1 MVSLLWLE
9 GRKSIEESKE
19 DDSYGPNIDAKC
31 IASPIKDF
39 RGYVV
44 GRSTNSPLV
53 FMLEL
58 ELGCEAEV
66 SNFDDKLVVEKDVG
80 KFQIPVDV
88 LFGMEIGNSIAYSV

>member
-44 GRSTNSPLV
+44 GGAADGFFLLAVEINFSSKTKITNFNGHIL
-53 FMLEL
+53 
-58 ELGCEAEV
+58 AE
-66 SNFDDKLVVEKDVG
+66 E
-80 KFQIPVDV
+80 
-88 LFGMEIGNSIAYSV
+88 EIA